1 MDNAER
7 QSAIHEKGFA
17 VVNSPTDAARY
28 AKLKLSP
35 KKVYDDVVIGPE
47 YYDRW
52 PQDPMVLA
60 NKGFITQALMRN
72 DVPALRA
79 ISRLFYRIS
88 GIYQK
93 VVDYFAFMY
102 RYDWYAVPEV
112 FSEAV
117 GEKKIALEFSKV
129 LSYLDNCD
137 IKKTCGDIAL
147 SVIRD
152 GVFWG
157 YIVEGDEGA
166 YIQELP
172 WKWCR
177 SRYSIKG
184 VPAVEFNMKFFDST
198 FSDIGYRMKVLDLF
212 PKEFKEGYLLY
223 KQGKLPCDCLNDEHG
238 HGSWY
243 LLDPAFAVKFS
254 IAGKGDAPL
263 FINAIPEL
271 IDLKTTQG
279 IDRQRQLQKLLKI
292 IVQQL
297 PLDKNGDLIFDLD
310 EARDIHNNAVEMLAD
325 AIGVDVLTT
334 FADIKGIEVSDANA
348 TVTDDSLNNAERTV
362 YNSLGVSK
370 NLFNTDSNLALEKS
384 ILTDEGSM
392 RDLIL
397 QFENLYDKIA
407 QRRSSSKK
415 KYNFRL
421 YMLHTTQYNYQAM
434 SKLYKEHT
442 QIGFSKMLPQI
453 ALGQSQSFILNT
465 AHFENE
471 ILNLAEIMIPPL
483 MSSTMSGEDLQAIK
497 DTRAA
502 GPSKPQNSGDNAS
515 GGSTASGGQSGRPAK
530 DDGEL
535 SEKTIKNKESM

>member
-1 MDNAER
+1 MEENMNR
-7 QSAIHEKGFA
+7 QTAIHEKGFA
-17 VVNSPTDAARY
+17 VSQPKSSAEY
-28 AKLKLSP
+28 AKLKIGTR
-35 KKVYDDVVIGPE
+35 KIINDVVIGPE
-47 YYDRW
+47 YYENWRK
-52 PQDPMVLA
+52 DPRILMD
-60 NKGFITQALMRN
+60 KQFIIQALMNN
-72 DVPALRA
+72 DLPVLRE
-79 ISRLFYRIS
+79 ISRFFYRTN

-93 VVDYFAFMY
+93 VVNYFAFMY

-117 GEKKIALEFSKV
+117 GEKKLVAEFAKV
-129 LSYLDNCD
+129 LDYLDNSH
-137 IKKTCGDIAL
+137 IKKMCGDIAL
-147 SVIRD
+147 KVIRD

-157 YIVEGDEGA
+157 YVVEGEDGM

-177 SRYSIKG
+177 SRYTIKG
-184 VPAVEFNMKFFDST
+184 LPAVEFNMKFFDAT
-198 FSDIGYRMKVLDLF
+198 FLDVSYRMKVLDLF
-212 PKEFKEGYLLY
+212 PKEFKQGYMLY
-223 KQGKLPCDCLNDEHG
+223 KQGKLPCDCITENHE

-243 LLDPAFAVKFS
+243 LLDSTYAFKFV
-254 IAGKGDAPL
+254 IAGTGDAPL
-263 FINAIPEL
+263 FVNAIPEL

-297 PLDKNGDLIFDLD
+297 PLDKNGDLIFDVD

-348 TVTDDSLNNAERTV
+348 TVTDDSLDNAERTV
-362 YNSLGVSK
+362 YNALGVSK
-370 NLFNTDSNLALEKS
+370 NLFNTDGNLALEKS

-392 RDLIL
+392 RDLLL
-397 QFENLYDKIA
+397 QFEYLYDQCA
-407 QRRSSSKK
+407 QRRSTSKK

-421 YMLHTTQYNYQAM
+421 YMLQTTQYNYQAI

-471 ILNLAEIMIPPL
+471 ILNLAEVMIPPL

-497 DTRAA
+497 DTRNAGNGTTGGNQSAA
-502 GPSKPQNSGDNAS
+502 TSNEG
-515 GGSTASGGQSGRPAK
+515 GRPAK
-530 DDGEL
+530 DESEL
-535 SEKTIKNKESM
+535 SEKTIQNKESMS